1 MAAEDGSARADR
13 SASGGVLGALRG
25 IGPAFIGLI
34 RTRIELFGLELAE
47 ERARASRLAVLGAAA
62 LLFAGMLLLL
72 VNVLVLALF
81 WDGHRF
87 QAIVGLIVVH
97 GVGLAWSAAAIKSSI
112 DARPPLFEATIAELK
127 ADLEALNR
135 ARQD

>member
-1 MAAEDGSARADR
+1 MAADDGSARAGR
-13 SASGGVLGALRG
+13 SGGGMLGALRG
-25 IGPAFIGLI
+25 IGPALVGLI
-34 RTRIELFGLELAE
+34 RTRVELFGLELAE
-47 ERARASRLAVLGAAA
+47 ERARAGRLAVLGGAA

-81 WDGHRF
+81 WDGHRY

-97 GVGLAWSAAAIKSSI
+97 GVGFAWAAAAIKTSI
-112 DARPPLFEATIAELK
+112 DSRPPMFEATIAELK